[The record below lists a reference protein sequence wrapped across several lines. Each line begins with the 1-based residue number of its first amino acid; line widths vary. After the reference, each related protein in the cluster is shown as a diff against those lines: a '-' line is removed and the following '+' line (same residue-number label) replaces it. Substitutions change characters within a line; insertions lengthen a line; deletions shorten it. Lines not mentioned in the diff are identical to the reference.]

1 MGVVMIANIISD
13 DQGEMYLELP
23 DDILETLDWH
33 VGDTLEWDVRLNGT
47 VYLSK
52 KDDDDDC

>member
-1 MGVVMIANIISD
+1 MIANIISD
-13 DQGEMYLELP
+13 DNGEMWLELP
-23 DDILETLDWH
+23 DDLLDLMNWN

-52 KDDDDDC
+52 KDDDDER

>member
-1 MGVVMIANIISD
+1 MIANVISD

-23 DDILETLDWH
+23 DELLETLDWH

-52 KDDDDDC
+52 KDEDDDTD

>member
-1 MGVVMIANIISD
+1 MLANIISD

-23 DDILETLDWH
+23 DELLEHMDWH

-52 KDDDDDC
+52 KEEDDD